1 MFDPIGERYEA
12 TPSRTGESVFDTQ
25 EMERLSRLPPQ
36 RLAEI
41 VVERIMQEFMRDVEA
56 HLEQLIKQKRKE
68 EKSK

>member
-12 TPSRTGESVFDTQ
+12 TSSSTGESVFDTQ

-41 VVERIMQEFMRDVEA
+41 VVERLMREFMRDVEA
-56 HLEQLIKQKRKE
+56 HLEQLVKQKQE
-68 EKSK
+68 EENSK